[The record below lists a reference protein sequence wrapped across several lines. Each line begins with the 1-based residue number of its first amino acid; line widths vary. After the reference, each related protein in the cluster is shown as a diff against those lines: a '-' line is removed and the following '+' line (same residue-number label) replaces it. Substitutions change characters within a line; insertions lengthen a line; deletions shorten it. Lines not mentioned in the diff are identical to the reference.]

1 MSQFYAFFK
10 TATLGYTPMQINLSG
25 ISLKKGLLR
34 HFIGQYKWV
43 ALVGQET
50 GRFG

>member
-1 MSQFYAFFK
+1 
-10 TATLGYTPMQINLSG
+10 MQINLSG

-43 ALVGQET
+43 ASGWHLWGKKRA
-50 GRFG
+50 GLGKY